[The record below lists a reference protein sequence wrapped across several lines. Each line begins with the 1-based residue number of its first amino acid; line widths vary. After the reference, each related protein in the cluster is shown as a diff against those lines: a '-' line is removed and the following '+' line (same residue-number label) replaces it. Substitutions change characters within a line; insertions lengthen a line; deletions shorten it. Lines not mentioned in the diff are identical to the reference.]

1 MKRLIIYG
9 SGDFAILLKHL
20 VESDGE
26 YSVGGFCAD
35 QQYIIGSEFCG
46 NPLVAVEDLTHMYSK
61 DEVAL
66 LLAIG
71 YKSMRSRELMFKR
84 AKNTGFEIASWI
96 SKAAHVDSSASIGE
110 NAIIFPGVQIE
121 PFAVVGDNCIV
132 WSSAVLC
139 HNSKIGSHCFI
150 AAQSLVGG
158 RAEIGLR
165 TFVGF
170 NSTILQDV
178 CVGDDCLV
186 GAKSLVTNNIPG
198 ASKCF
203 GTPAKVVSTHE
214 SIGVTVP

>member
-1 MKRLIIYG
+1 MSFWTIKNIHSVEIGNEVFFTFYFHRF
-9 SGDFAILLKHL
+9 SGKNFLK
-20 VESDGE
+20 S
-26 YSVGGFCAD
+26 FK
-35 QQYIIGSEFCG
+35 
-46 NPLVAVEDLTHMYSK
+46 SK
-61 DEVAL
+61 
-66 LLAIG
+66 
-71 YKSMRSRELMFKR
+71 
-84 AKNTGFEIASWI
+84 
-96 SKAAHVDSSASIGE
+96 
-110 NAIIFPGVQIE
+110 
-121 PFAVVGDNCIV
+121 
-132 WSSAVLC
+132 LC